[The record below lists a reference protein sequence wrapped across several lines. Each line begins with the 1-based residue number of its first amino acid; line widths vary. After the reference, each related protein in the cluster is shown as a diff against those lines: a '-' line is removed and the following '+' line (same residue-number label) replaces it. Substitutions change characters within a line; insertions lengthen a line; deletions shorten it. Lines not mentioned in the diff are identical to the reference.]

1 VKLVFR
7 DQQALLELLVQ
18 QAQRDQRA
26 QKDHRAY
33 RESKV
38 FRELRDHKE
47 QLGLQVLQV

>member
-18 QAQRDQRA
+18 QAQRDQKD
-26 QKDHRAY
+26 QKVHRAF

-38 FRELRDHKE
+38 FKELLAHRVKRA
-47 QLGLQVLQV
+47 LQVLQV